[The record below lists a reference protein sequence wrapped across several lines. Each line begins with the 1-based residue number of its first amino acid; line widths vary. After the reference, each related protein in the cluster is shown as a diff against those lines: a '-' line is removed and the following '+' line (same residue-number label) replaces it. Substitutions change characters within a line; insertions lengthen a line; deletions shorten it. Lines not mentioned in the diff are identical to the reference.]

1 MPKRI
6 ALLLLLGTIA
16 LFESTP
22 AHAQVTISP
31 TSLTFD
37 WVGNG
42 FGDEPWP
49 QLITVTGNGTVSWG
63 SCSGDSVLCNIIN
76 EPSFSNNLPVTAPGN
91 LYIRMI
97 GGVGFL
103 TSTGVGTRVS
113 TVTLTPS
120 TSCPGGCNITVTLNT
135 HAPVA
140 PTIATVSGSQAGCSS
155 GTFES
160 GAGTYY
166 GLPNCNFLPDM
177 VPGGTFPQPGVG
189 GSYVDANFGATV
201 KQVTDPTTPHS
212 TICNDSGASNWNSNG
227 TYFCVQSLG
236 GNFSFINAA
245 TLVADYTQAQITT
258 FHFWDQTN
266 PNVYYYFD
274 GGVPVI
280 HKCTLGVPP
289 AISCVNQF
297 TYSGAAS
304 TITNG
309 NNCNASKD
317 NWVAFWTVGGAD
329 QKVGIVNLANPA
341 QTYLSPQY
349 SNALWGGM
357 VHGEACISVG
367 IDSVTGFR
375 YIVRATN
382 GLTGAF
388 GTEGVEILGYCAN
401 STCGGPG
408 TTLVRLNNWPVN
420 PTQVQFPASGSQ
432 TPAITFPAFHCDD
445 TCFIAGF
452 AKIGAHGCYVEVSGQ
467 QFIQLNIQTG
477 TPFMAW
483 VVLMKE
489 SSGDLM
495 YVPAEAGGGTYAQF
509 PIWGF
514 SDTHNSC
521 SSVSPLAGMDTDS
534 DLVQNA
540 NTNVPSFLIT
550 NATTA
555 SPIVVTSSSNYTG
568 ANGDSILAAGVKGL
582 SGLNGVWTVG
592 ALTGATLNAVGTTGS
607 GTYTGSTG
615 VFTKNIKPPVQP
627 YQNEIMVFDYTHILD
642 GSPSYTVTRLAKAR
656 SMPFSQS
663 YTNDSPYYLQSHV
676 NFSPDMTKFNFNSN
690 LGFPDSMAVFM
701 GFTSVAPTNPALTT
715 RKTTWRFSTAR

>member
-1 MPKRI
+1 MRSLLL
-6 ALLLLLGTIA
+6 ATLLLLGLGVA
-16 LFESTP
+16 Q
-22 AHAQVTISP
+22 AQVTISP

-37 WVGNG
+37 WVANG

-49 QLITVTGNGTVSWG
+49 QLVSVTGSGILSYN
-63 SCSGDSVLCNIIN
+63 SCSGNPTLCAILNL
-76 EPSFSNNLPVTAPGN
+76 PGTTNNLPVTSPGN
-91 LYIRMI
+91 LYIRMV
-97 GGVGFL
+97 GGVGYM
-103 TSTGVGTRVS
+103 TSMTAGTYNA
-113 TVTLTPS
+113 TLTLAS
-120 TSCPGGCNITVTLNT
+120 TTGFTAGNTIAVTLNM
-135 HAPVA
+135 HAPTA
-140 PTIATVSGSQAGCSS
+140 PTVTSVSGSQAGCSA

-177 VPGGTFPQPGVG
+177 VPGGTFPLPGVG
-189 GSYVDANFGATV
+189 SSYVDANFGATI
-201 KQVTDPTTPHS
+201 KQVNDPTGSHS
-212 TICNDSGASNWNSNG
+212 SVCNDSGASNWNSNG
-227 TYFCVQSLG
+227 TYFCAQDLG
-236 GNFSFINAA
+236 GNFSFINAS
-245 TLVADYTQAQITT
+245 TLAADYTQAQITT

-280 HKCTLGVPP
+280 HKCTLGAPGS
-289 AISCVNQF
+289 ITCVNQF

-329 QKVGIVNLANPA
+329 QKVGIVNLANPS
-341 QTYLSPQY
+341 QTFLSAQY

-357 VHGEACISVG
+357 THGTACISVG

-375 YIVRATN
+375 YIVRGTN
-382 GLTGAF
+382 GLSGAF

-420 PTQVQFPASGSQ
+420 PTQVQFPASGAQ
-432 TPAITFPAFHCDD
+432 TPAITFPAFHCNDA
-445 TCFIAGF
+445 CFISGL
-452 AKIGAHGCYVEVSGQ
+452 AKIGAHGCYVEVGGQ
-467 QFIQLNIQTG
+467 EFIQLNIQSG

-540 NTNVPSFLIT
+540 STNVPSFLVT

-568 ANGDSILAAGVKGL
+568 SNGDSILAGGVKGL

-592 ALTGATLNAVGTTGS
+592 ALTGPTLNAVGTTGS

-656 SMPFSQS
+656 SVPYNQS
-663 YTNDSPYYLQSHV
+663 YVDPTYYLQEHV

-690 LGFPDSMAVFM
+690 LGFPDGMTMFI
-701 GFTSVAPTNPALTT
+701 GTTSVAPTNPALTT